1 MLQPISLPP
10 SSAPTATGWSDSCR
24 AGFAPAEGLAPFTAH
39 SITVLTVRNSKFGKS
54 RYIPVHESTRQ
65 ALIIYATQR
74 NCLCPNPGSPSFFL
88 SEHGARVTV
97 WALRRTACHFHVSS
111 R

>member
-1 MLQPISLPP
+1 MRLSGLFPG
-10 SSAPTATGWSDSCR
+10 APNRCR
-24 AGFAPAEGLAPFTAH
+24 LNRDDVDLARG
-39 SITVLTVRNSKFGKS
+39 VLTVRNSKFGKS